1 LIGQD
6 LQSIHQLELHGPCVA
21 WKKYGGTQL
30 CQSKQ
35 SGNCS
40 CEKIDLYSPQVKDN
54 YLQRAY
60 VELVIPIFS
69 ISSRLVKP
77 FYEVVVLLKLECLNK
92 VKGLAKK
99 GQGLEAI
106 SQEL

>member
-1 LIGQD
+1 MCGM
-6 LQSIHQLELHGPCVA
+6 
-21 WKKYGGTQL
+21 
-30 CQSKQ
+30 
-35 SGNCS
+35 
-40 CEKIDLYSPQVKDN
+40 EKIYSPQVKDN